1 MAILSGLCPKHIQ
14 GSKSFPSW
22 LAGGWEREQEQSL
35 PPPPPV
41 LILLIPPKYKGLQP
55 LQLLSE
61 GIFHGRPEA
70 QLQGRRVSLGGS
82 PSVWVVMAIL
92 AWEVA
97 LAGQSQSLHL
107 PSSWMTPRA
116 VPGHVLEKMAL
127 SITSHKLPLGGW
139 KMATKGSCPKTWS
152 SLRCLKSRDTKLPG
166 PFPGYR
172 LVYNVA
178 EIQGHKLKA
187 RGAEPRLRL
196 AFPWEKSKWPCV

>member
-1 MAILSGLCPKHIQ
+1 MADL
-14 GSKSFPSW
+14 
-22 LAGGWEREQEQSL
+22 
-35 PPPPPV
+35 
-41 LILLIPPKYKGLQP
+41 
-55 LQLLSE
+55 
-61 GIFHGRPEA
+61 GRAKPEA

-107 PSSWMTPRA
+107 PSSQMTPRPT
-116 VPGHVLEKMAL
+116 PGHVLEKMGL

-139 KMATKGSCPKTWS
+139 KMATKGSRPKTCS
-152 SLRCLKSRDTKLPG
+152 SLRCLKSRDTKPPG
-166 PFPGYR
+166 LFPGYR

-178 EIQGHKLKA
+178 EIEGHKLKA

-196 AFPWEKSKWPCV
+196 AFPREKSKRPCV